1 MGLARLVNEDA
12 AIFVVGDICA
22 VHVLNLTVLSVSRG
36 EGDSGGGFIKPDSS
50 V

>member
-12 AIFVVGDICA
+12 AIFIVGYICA
-22 VHVLNLTVLSVSRG
+22 IHVLNLTVLSVGRSER
-36 EGDSGGGFIKPDSS
+36 DSGGGFIKPDSS